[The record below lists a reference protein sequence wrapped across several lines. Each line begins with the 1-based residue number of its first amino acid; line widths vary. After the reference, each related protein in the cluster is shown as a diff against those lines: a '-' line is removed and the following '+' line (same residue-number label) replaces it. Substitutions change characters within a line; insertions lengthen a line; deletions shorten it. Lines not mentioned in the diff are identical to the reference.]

1 MEKYKNTQIVKQ
13 VTEKRKQG
21 PLTYSILR
29 LYFRTYQRALQ
40 VASYFIPWRK
50 PELLSGVSSLNKL
63 PELITRENISNVM
76 IVTDKGIS
84 AAGLLDGLIKGLDE
98 KKIKYVIYDKTVPN
112 PTTDNI
118 EEALILYK
126 ANGCNAIIAFGG
138 GSPMDCAKGVGARI
152 ARPNKSLMHMK
163 GLLKV
168 RKKLPPLIAIPTT
181 AGTGSEATIAAVV
194 TDSKT
199 HVKFQIN
206 DISLI
211 PHFAVLDPQ
220 LTIGLPNH
228 ITATTGMDALTH
240 AVEAYIGKSN
250 TVKTKRLSKK
260 ATVMI
265 LDNILTAYSDGN
277 NVMAR
282 SNMLKA
288 SYYAGVAFTR
298 AYIGYVHAISHA
310 LGGLYGIPH
319 GLANA
324 IVLPY
329 VLEYYGKS
337 VHKQLAELA
346 DVSGIALAGDTQE
359 EKAVK
364 FIRLVRKLNRELNIP
379 EKVSEINEKDIPL
392 LVERTIKEANPFYPV
407 PKILFEQD
415 LTNLFRAI
423 CN

>member
-1 MEKYKNTQIVKQ
+1 MEKYKNTQIAKQ
-13 VTEKRKQG
+13 VNDKRKQG

-50 PELLSGVSSLNKL
+50 PELLSGVNSLNKL

-84 AAGLLDGLIKGLDE
+84 AAGLLNGLIKGLDE
-98 KKIKYVIYDKTVPN
+98 NKIKYVIYDKTVPN

-152 ARPNKSLMHMK
+152 ARPNKSLMQLK

-206 DISLI
+206 DIALI

-220 LTIGLPNH
+220 LTIGLPDY

-265 LDNILTAYSDGN
+265 IDNILAAYSDGK

-346 DVSGIALAGDTQE
+346 DVSGITLAGDSQE
-359 EKAVK
+359 EKADK
-364 FIRLVRKLNRELNIP
+364 FIGLVRKLNREMNIP
-379 EKVSEINEKDIPL
+379 EKVTEINEKDIPL

-415 LTNLFRAI
+415 LKNLFIAI
-423 CN
+423 SK

>member
-1 MEKYKNTQIVKQ
+1 
-13 VTEKRKQG
+13 
-21 PLTYSILR
+21 
-29 LYFRTYQRALQ
+29 
-40 VASYFIPWRK
+40 
-50 PELLSGVSSLNKL
+50 
-63 PELITRENISNVM
+63 M

-84 AAGLLDGLIKGLDE
+84 AAGLLNGLIKGLDE
-98 KKIKYVIYDKTVPN
+98 NKIKYVIYDKTVPN

-152 ARPNKSLMHMK
+152 ARPNKSLMQLK

-206 DISLI
+206 DIALI

-220 LTIGLPNH
+220 LTIGLPDY

-265 LDNILTAYSDGN
+265 IDNILAAYSDGK

-346 DVSGIALAGDTQE
+346 DVSGITLAGDSQE
-359 EKAVK
+359 EKADK
-364 FIRLVRKLNRELNIP
+364 FIGLVRKLNREMNIP
-379 EKVSEINEKDIPL
+379 EKVTEINEKDIPL

-415 LTNLFRAI
+415 LKNLFIAI
-423 CN
+423 SK